1 MSRRKLNSPPMSLF
15 SFQDIITATTGI
27 LILLALV
34 LALSVII
41 QGAESEIE
49 TDYADDSQIAQR
61 DNLAIEVNR
70 LSELLSDMNQ
80 ASSTWVNSTPSELK
94 EKIQSAT
101 IEENRFQREIK
112 NFEKLL
118 RDQKD
123 NYLELDLAIKS
134 TDLKNRIGQQDDT
147 IKAAAIRLSELKSAD
162 RIFYNFRA
170 NSREVWLV
178 EISGTKIITYKPGS
192 SSAPREFEAVWK
204 FNKHA
209 ASLKTSEQYFVLF
222 LKPSGMSNYN
232 KIYSYLDENNCEI
245 GLELIGESQTVVD
258 PDKGTGF

>member
-1 MSRRKLNSPPMSLF
+1 MSLF

-49 TDYADDSQIAQR
+49 TDYADDKQIAQR
-61 DNLAIEVNR
+61 DILANEVNR

-101 IEENRFQREIK
+101 IEENRFQREIR

-134 TDLKNRIGQQDDT
+134 TDLKNRIGQQDDAN
-147 IKAAAIRLSELKSAD
+147 KAAAIRLSELKSAD

-192 SSAPREFEAVWK
+192 NSAPREFDAVWK

>member
-192 SSAPREFEAVWK
+192 SLAPREFDAVWK

>member
-1 MSRRKLNSPPMSLF
+1 MSLF

-49 TDYADDSQIAQR
+49 TDYADDSQIALR

-70 LSELLSDMNQ
+70 LSELLLNMNQ
-80 ASSTWVNSTPSELK
+80 DSLTWVNSTPSELK
-94 EKIQSAT
+94 EKIKSAT
-101 IEENRFQREIK
+101 IEESRFQREIE
-112 NFEKLL
+112 NFENLIN
-118 RDQKD
+118 DQED
-123 NYLELDLAIKS
+123 NYLELDIEKKS
-134 TDLKNRIGQQDDT
+134 TDLKNRIGQQESA
-147 IKAAAIRLSELKSAD
+147 IKTALTRLSELKSTD

-178 EISGTKIITYKPGS
+178 EVSGTKIVAYKPGS
-192 SSAPREFEAVWK
+192 SSKPRQFDAVWK

-209 ASLKTSEQYFVLF
+209 ASLETSEQYFVLF
-222 LKPSGMSNYN
+222 LKPSGVSNYD
-232 KIYSYLDENNCEI
+232 KIYSYLVENDCEI

-258 PDKGTGF
+258 PEKGTGF